1 MEVSGSLWRK
11 CMEAR
16 GSQCKS
22 VQIYGGN
29 IWKLVKVDVSR
40 WKRMNYMEASGSRW
54 KHMEETHRSSWKNV
68 EVDESRWN
76 NTEVIGSFS
85 CYRSWWKSVDFY
97 GNTWTLAESD
107 GRRGTIRKLMEVT
120 TLVEVSESRWKPSG
134 KRFHR
139 LLHAACKYEFPE
151 ILVGFTTS
159 VFV

>member
-1 MEVSGSLWRK
+1 
-11 CMEAR
+11 MEAR

-85 CYRSWWKSVDFY
+85 CYRS
-97 GNTWTLAESD
+97 
-107 GRRGTIRKLMEVT
+107 
-120 TLVEVSESRWKPSG
+120 
-134 KRFHR
+134 
-139 LLHAACKYEFPE
+139 
-151 ILVGFTTS
+151 
-159 VFV
+159 